1 MADRV
6 GVVTVAHG
14 RHAHLRE
21 QRRVLTRVA
30 PGVRHL
36 VVAIDDEEITAVAG
50 PGADVLHLPTDPRGL
65 PLARARNLGVATAI
79 EAGCALVV
87 LLDVDCVPAPGA
99 VEAYV
104 AAAARVPG
112 ALLAGPVTYLPEGRV
127 VPQDPQDLLALSD
140 PHPSRPAPPAG
151 EVATGG
157 DHRLFWSLS
166 AALDVAT
173 WTRIG
178 GFDEEY
184 VGYGAEDTD
193 FGSRAR
199 ALGVDLVWVGGAEAF
214 HQHHPVSRP
223 PVEHLEDIVRNATLF
238 HRRWGHWPMSGWLEE
253 FARRGLVDWSEAE
266 LTLKTPGGPG

>member
-36 VVAIDDEEITAVAG
+36 VVAIDDEEISAVAG

-65 PLARARNLGVATAI
+65 PLARARNLGVSTAI

-104 AAAARVPG
+104 AAAARAPG
-112 ALLAGPVTYLPEGRV
+112 SLLAGPVTYLPEGRD

-151 EVATGG
+151 EVVTGG

-178 GFDEEY
+178 GFDEDY

-199 ALGVDLVWVGGAEAF
+199 ARGVDLVWVGGAEAF

-266 LTLKTPGGPG
+266 LTLKTTGGPG